1 VGVCPSEPQG
11 WDVCAECLQVLSA
24 ILISESMAA
33 TISPRR
39 GRSATGTAA
48 VPPEERPGRT
58 AHFAE
63 VKRTSTGFLG

>member
-1 VGVCPSEPQG
+1 MGVCPSEPQG

-33 TISPRR
+33 AISPRR
-39 GRSATGTAA
+39 GRSATGTAP
-48 VPPEERPGRT
+48 VPPRRDPAGRHT
-58 AHFAE
+58 VAE